1 MSTSYPSVLKQPKI
15 LLVVLR
21 GIALRSL
28 FFAMVNLLFTVS
40 KMIGYMDEQLGARE
54 LDEVLD
60 GKKRPIPVL

>member
-1 MSTSYPSVLKQPKI
+1 
-15 LLVVLR
+15 
-21 GIALRSL
+21 
-28 FFAMVNLLFTVS
+28 MVNLLFTVS